1 MKSQNIALIPFTTY
15 GVPSGNYNGSSLTF
29 TSDRQKASNYYR
41 RSANSQTLRFTTD
54 EFVGEIVIQASLDSD
69 PTVDTDWFDVYTFPG
84 DSATDGSTAISSD
97 YATGVAGR
105 FTWIRAVVT
114 GFTDGTINSVTL
126 TY

>member
-54 EFVGEIVIQASLDSD
+54 DFPGEIVIQASLDTD
-69 PTVDTDWFDVYTFPG
+69 PTADSDWFDVYTFPG
-84 DSATDGSTAISSD
+84 DSATDGSTAITTD
-97 YATGVAGR
+97 YATGVTGR
-105 FTWIRAVVT
+105 FAWIRAVVL
-114 GFTDGTINSVTL
+114 GFTDGTIIQVTMS
-126 TY
+126 Y